1 MNQNTLVLYE
11 KEELKWTQKELRQ
24 LENDEVLVKNIAGAI
39 SIGAEL
45 PQYLETDLT
54 ERQPRYPKE
63 TGYENY
69 GEIVEVGEG
78 VASLKKGDRVIA
90 SFGHKDYGIIREEKA
105 ILVPKD
111 IHYSDALLTIL
122 SCDAAKGVLK
132 LNPGKEDKV
141 LVTGMG
147 TMGLLTVYF
156 LREYMNVRHIDVVEP
171 NASRGELAYQLG
183 ANCLFKDTS
192 ECPRDFYHYG
202 LECSGN
208 NDAFHCLQSS
218 LLPEAELCI
227 LSDGNKDVFNLQPEF
242 YEKELKIMGSSDGW
256 DYGKHSEWYFENV
269 RRKGSVLNRLF
280 ELTIGKEDLVQCFKD
295 LGEGRATPLKVLVM
309 YWRGH

>member
-1 MNQNTLVLYE
+1 MQKKLRPLVHE
-11 KEELKWTQKELRQ
+11 
-24 LENDEVLVKNIAGAI
+24 EVLVKTIAGAI

-69 GEIVEVGEG
+69 CEIVEVGEG
-78 VASLKKGDRVIA
+78 VVSLKKGDRVVA
-90 SFGHKDYGIIREEKA
+90 SYGHKDYGIIKEHKA
-105 ILVPKD
+105 IPVPKD
-111 IHYSDALLTIL
+111 IHYSDALLSIL

-132 LNPGKEDKV
+132 LYPGKEDKV

-156 LREYMNVRHIDVVEP
+156 LREYMEVRHIDVVEP
-171 NASRGELAYQLG
+171 DPSRGNLAKQLG
-183 ANCLFKDTS
+183 VNVLFKDTS
-192 ECPRDFYHYG
+192 ECPKDFYHYG

-208 NDAFHCLQSS
+208 NTAFHCLQSS

-242 YEKELKIMGSSDGW
+242 YEKELKIVGSSDGW
-256 DYGKHSEWYFENV
+256 DYRKHSEWYFENV
-269 RRKGSVLNRLF
+269 RRKGPVLSQLF
-280 ELTIGKEDLVQCFKD
+280 ELTIGKEDLVQCFED
-295 LGEGRATPLKVLVM
+295 LGEGRINPLKVLVE
-309 YWRGH
+309 Y

>member
-1 MNQNTLVLYE
+1 MNQNTLVLLG
-11 KEELKWTQKELRQ
+11 KRELKWIQKELRP
-24 LENDEVLVKNIAGAI
+24 LENDEVLVKTIAGAI

-45 PQYLETDLT
+45 PQYLEMDIT

-90 SFGHKDYGIIREEKA
+90 SFGHKDYGIIGEQKA
-105 ILVPKD
+105 IQVPKD
-111 IHYSDALLTIL
+111 IHYADALLTIL

-147 TMGLLTVYF
+147 TMGLLTLYF
-156 LREYMNVRHIDVVEP
+156 LREYMDVRHVDVVEP
-171 NASRGELAYQLG
+171 NASRGGLAHQLG
-183 ANCLFKDTS
+183 ASCVFKDTS

-208 NDAFHCLQSS
+208 NAAFHCLQSS

-242 YEKELKIMGSSDGW
+242 YEKELKIVGSSDGW
-256 DYGKHSEWYFENV
+256 DYRKHSQWYFENV
-269 RRKGSVLNRLF
+269 RCKGSVLNRLF
-280 ELTIGKEDLVQCFKD
+280 ELTIGKKGLVRCFED
-295 LGEGRATPLKVLVM
+295 LGEGRVDPLKVLVE
-309 YWRGH
+309 YE